1 MLPGDSR
8 LASRSVIS
16 LMKRSSQRILTTHIG
31 SLPRPKALWE
41 LIGAKDKNQ
50 AYDQSA
56 LDTQLKSAVTAIV
69 RKQVEAGIDI
79 PSDGEQSKA
88 SFTNYVRERLSGLE
102 GINTE
107 GYPGPPS
114 KYPGYDEA
122 MRARGP
128 SLAARLGTLP
138 VNTGP
143 LSWKNR
149 DEVDTDI
156 RNFKEALKGLNCE
169 EAFLP
174 SVAVGQVFFMVPT
187 KHYSSDQD
195 YLYALAD
202 VLKDEYKAITD
213 AGLILQIDS
222 PDFVMM
228 RNRQYW
234 NRDWND
240 YRKSIELRVEALN
253 HALQDV
259 PEDRIRF
266 HVCWGNFEGPHEN
279 DVALKDVVDLVL
291 RVKAEAYSIEGANPR
306 HAHEWQVWE
315 NVKFPPGKILIPG
328 VIDTVTTFVEH
339 PELVAQRII
348 QYANIVG
355 RENVIAAPDCGFGTF
370 GGWEPRVHPEI
381 MWAKF
386 GSLVEGARI
395 ASGRLWGKSSVA

>member
-1 MLPGDSR
+1 VNGQRLPLSNLSGDPP
-8 LASRSVIS
+8 
-16 LMKRSSQRILTTHIG
+16 MKRSSQRILSTHIG

-41 LIGAKDKNQ
+41 LIDAKDRNQ
-50 AYDQSA
+50 AYDESV
-56 LDTQLKSAVTAIV
+56 LNTQLKSAVTAIV
-69 RKQVEAGIDI
+69 RRQVEVGIDI

-88 SFTNYVRERLSGLE
+88 SFTNYVRERLTGLE

-107 GYPGPPS
+107 RYPEPPS
-114 KYPGYDEA
+114 KYPAYDEA
-122 MRARGP
+122 MRTRGP
-128 SLAARLGTLP
+128 NLVARLGTMPL
-138 VNTGP
+138 NTGP

-149 DEVDTDI
+149 DELDTDI
-156 RNFKEALKGLNCE
+156 RNFKEALKGLTYE
-169 EAFLP
+169 EAFMP

-187 KHYSSDQD
+187 KYFSSDRD

-202 VLKDEYKAITD
+202 MLRDEYKAITD
-213 AGLILQIDS
+213 AGLVLQVDS

-266 HVCWGNFEGPHEN
+266 HVCWGNFEGPHDN

-291 RVKAEAYSIEGANPR
+291 RVKAEAYSLEGANPR

-315 NVKFPPGKILIPG
+315 KVKFPAGKILIPG

-339 PELVAQRII
+339 PELVAQRIV

-395 ASGRLWGKSSVA
+395 ATGKLWGRASVA